1 MPLTRHTRAGF
12 AVALLALPTA
22 LIGRPHHPAAARS
35 AKPACAPD
43 NAGLTLPAGFCA
55 MIVADSLPAPRHIV
69 AMPDGDLFVSSMKSG
84 VIALRDTKGTGR
96 PDVIEDWKGGFRSSE
111 VRMHKG
117 YLYTETSNAIIRFPV
132 KAGSLTPSGP
142 ADTIVSGFP
151 AGGNHTTK
159 TFIIVDDATMYV
171 DIGSATNACQV
182 KDRGLESPG
191 IDPCVERDIRAGIW
205 KFRADKIGQKAS
217 EGIHYGIG
225 IRNGVALALDPSD
238 NSLYAM
244 QHGRDQLF
252 ANWPKL
258 FDAVKSAETPA
269 EELFHLTKAGEDF
282 GWPYCYYDRDIKVK
296 VMAPEYGGDGKS
308 PGRCAS
314 LKSNVAAFP
323 GHWAPNGLTFYTGKT
338 FPAKY
343 RNGVFVAFHGSW
355 NRAPQPQA
363 GFNVVFQPLA
373 RGKATGD
380 YEVFAQGFN
389 PVVTGGTGPGHRPTG
404 LAVAPDGSLLV
415 ADDLGGR
422 IYRIMYVG
430 SK

>member
-1 MPLTRHTRAGF
+1 MSFTRHTRAAF
-12 AVALLALPTA
+12 AVTLFAVPTA
-22 LIGRPHHPAAARS
+22 FIAAPRTPASARA
-35 AKPACAPD
+35 AKPECAPD
-43 NAGLTLPAGFCA
+43 NAGITLPKGFCA
-55 MIVADSLPAPRHIV
+55 MIVADSLAAPRHMV
-69 AMPDGDLFVSSMKSG
+69 AMPNGDLFVSSMKSG

-96 PDVIEDWKGGFRSSE
+96 ADVIEDWKGTFRSSE

-132 KAGSLTPSGP
+132 KAGSLTASGP

-151 AGGNHTTK
+151 AAGNHTTK
-159 TFIIVDDATMYV
+159 TFVIVDDATMYV
-171 DIGSATNACQV
+171 DIGSATNSCQV

-205 KFRADKIGQKAS
+205 QFRADKIGQKAS
-217 EGIHYGIG
+217 DGIHYGIG
-225 IRNGVALALDPSD
+225 IRNGVALALDPAD
-238 NSLYAM
+238 HSLYAM

-258 FDAVKSAETPA
+258 FDAEKSAETPA

-282 GWPYCYYDRDIKVK
+282 GWPYCYYDRQIKVK
-296 VMAPEYGGDGKS
+296 VMAPEYGGDAKT

-323 GHWAPNGLTFYTGKT
+323 GHYAPNGLAFYTGNA

-343 RNGVFVAFHGSW
+343 KNGVFIAFHGSW
-355 NRAPQPQA
+355 NRSPQPQA
-363 GFNVVFQPLA
+363 GSVVIFQPMVK
-373 RGKATGD
+373 GKATGEF
-380 YEVFAQGFN
+380 EVFADGFN
-389 PVVTGGTGPGHRPTG
+389 PTGAGRNGHRPTG
-404 LAVAPDGSLLV
+404 LAVAADGSLLV
-415 ADDLGGR
+415 ADDAGGR
-422 IYRIMYVG
+422 IYRIIYTG